1 MAEVRGV
8 KSAKGVA
15 PAGVGR
21 PLQVMVVDDH
31 PVMRAATRRF
41 LDAEDDIDVIAEAG
55 AVDSALAAASS
66 SERLDVIVLDLSL
79 PGQSG
84 LDGAAALRRRYK
96 GVRILMLTVYADPD
110 IARRALE
117 NGVDGFLTKG
127 CAPAEL
133 VAAVRAVA
141 HGERYVPSW
150 VSQALGAGRRSS
162 ALSPREIEVL
172 RLLIDGV
179 RVTDIAD
186 QLGISLKT
194 ASTFKTRIHQ
204 KTGCHT
210 LDQLIG
216 YAVQHQLLP
225 TSTGGELF

>member
-1 MAEVRGV
+1 MKQATAR
-8 KSAKGVA
+8 
-15 PAGVGR
+15 R
-21 PLQVMVVDDH
+21 PLRVMVVDDH

-41 LDAEDDIDVIAEAG
+41 LDAEADIDVVGEAG
-55 AVDSALAAASS
+55 AIDSALAVAPTT
-66 SERLDVIVLDLSL
+66 ERLDVIVLDLSL

-84 LDGAAALRRRYK
+84 LDGAAALRHRYK
-96 GVRILMLTVYADPD
+96 GVRILMLTVYSDPG
-110 IARRALE
+110 IAQHALE
-117 NGVDGFLTKG
+117 NGADGFLTKG

-133 VAAVRAVA
+133 VTAVRAVA
-141 HGERYVPSW
+141 NGERYVSADLAD
-150 VSQALGAGRRSS
+150 VLRGKGAGSGGS
-162 ALSPREIEVL
+162 GLSPREIEVL

-186 QLGISLKT
+186 RLGVSLKT

-216 YAVQHQLLP
+216 FAVQHQLLP
-225 TSTGGELF
+225 TSAGGELF